1 VCCRNGSSWGQEP
14 RGRGPN
20 DFLARGMAKFEATS
34 LGHSLVVRYA
44 CLSKKTT
51 ITKFASDSQNRERK
65 LLVYERSRSKFKVT
79 TITLKIFRPLQLAF
93 SYGFK
98 SSSRLTLI
106 QIYRYWLP
114 KVLLMSN
121 TFDKIQDS
129 WYFDNRFVNFLSR
142 HYNVM
147 IY

>member
-1 VCCRNGSSWGQEP
+1 MTFWQGGWRNLKLRHWVIRWLFVTLVCQ
-14 RGRGPN
+14 
-20 DFLARGMAKFEATS
+20 
-34 LGHSLVVRYA
+34 
-44 CLSKKTT
+44 KTT